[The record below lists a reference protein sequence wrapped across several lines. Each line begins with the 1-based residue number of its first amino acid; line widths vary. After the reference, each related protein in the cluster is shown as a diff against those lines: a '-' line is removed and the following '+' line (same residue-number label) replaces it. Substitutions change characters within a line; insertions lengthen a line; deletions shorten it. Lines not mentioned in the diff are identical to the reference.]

1 MAELSDVI
9 EALIGLGWRKDL
21 DRESHTVIMQML
33 NCSAVEAKTT
43 LEQLYVKRGLIRQVS
58 SNAEELDAF
67 RPKPV
72 DRWRWIAA

>member
-58 SNAEELDAF
+58 SNAEELDVF
-67 RPKPV
+67 SPKPV

>member
-1 MAELSDVI
+1 MADLSDVI

-21 DRESHTVIMQML
+21 DRESYSVIMQML
-33 NCSAVEAKTT
+33 NCSADEAKTT
-43 LEQLYVKRGLIRQVS
+43 LEQLYVKRGLLRQVS

-72 DRWRWIAA
+72 GRWRWIAN